1 MSIRLINTF
10 IIMTLLVGCSSSG
23 VIKQDFDEKR
33 ILHYSKMKNIDDMS
47 GYVFYLNKGDKLP
60 VNIKLENEL
69 LNIDKNKI
77 NVVIKKKIY
86 FRLIMPQ
93 EITKASEKE
102 LSEQEKQ
109 ILLSKVIIY
118 VSNDA
123 REWARYMD
131 MKAVKKVFGIKGG
144 SFAAGMGFSKEE
156 GIQISLN
163 MKINSI

>member
-1 MSIRLINTF
+1 MRFQLINTF

-23 VIKQDFDEKR
+23 VIRQNFDEKQ
-33 ILHYSKMKNIDDMS
+33 ILHFSKMENIDDMS

-69 LNIDKNKI
+69 LNIDKKKI
-77 NVVIKKKIY
+77 NLVLKKKIY
-86 FRLIMPQ
+86 FRWIMPKGMKIGS
-93 EITKASEKE
+93 EKKLSEKE
-102 LSEQEKQ
+102 KQ
-109 ILLSKVIIY
+109 TLLSKVMIY
-118 VSNDA
+118 VSDDA

-131 MKAVKKVFGIKGG
+131 MKAVKKVLGIKGG
-144 SFAAGMGFSKEE
+144 SFAAGMGFTKEE